1 MACLE
6 AGHSLTCGLLAMS
19 SVIRRKKTK
28 KKQSK
33 ADNSEGHGHRE
44 MGAMGD
50 STRENRKAERPR
62 A

>member
-28 KKQSK
+28 KRQPK
-33 ADNSEGHGHRE
+33 ADNSEGHGH
-44 MGAMGD
+44 GD
-50 STRENRKAERPR
+50 GSDGR
-62 A
+62 